1 MIIWLLSSTTFS
13 IVTFLDTRAKIV
25 IGMANINQRRGN
37 ANYVGNK
44 GILRIDVK
52 PNLTDDRETP
62 KALATTG
69 SIAKGTANKSY
80 YFIIIPSGKVLRYN

>member
-1 MIIWLLSSTTFS
+1 
-13 IVTFLDTRAKIV
+13 
-25 IGMANINQRRGN
+25 MANFNQRRGN

-52 PNLTDDRETP
+52 PNLTDDRETF

-69 SIAKGTANKSY
+69 PIAKGTANKSY
-80 YFIIIPSGKVLRYN
+80 

>member
-1 MIIWLLSSTTFS
+1 M
-13 IVTFLDTRAKIV
+13 RKIV
-25 IGMANINQRRGN
+25 IGMANFNQRRGN

-62 KALATTG
+62 KALVTTG
-69 SIAKGTANKSY
+69 PIPKGTANKSY
-80 YFIIIPSGKVLRYN
+80 

>member
-1 MIIWLLSSTTFS
+1 
-13 IVTFLDTRAKIV
+13 
-25 IGMANINQRRGN
+25 MANCNQRRGN

-44 GILRIDVK
+44 GILRIDVQ

-69 SIAKGTANKSY
+69 PIAKGTANKSY
-80 YFIIIPSGKVLRYN
+80 

>member
-1 MIIWLLSSTTFS
+1 
-13 IVTFLDTRAKIV
+13 
-25 IGMANINQRRGN
+25 MANFNQRRGN

-62 KALATTG
+62 KALTTTG
-69 SIAKGTANKSY
+69 PIAKGTANKSY
-80 YFIIIPSGKVLRYN
+80 YDYEGGRF

>member
-1 MIIWLLSSTTFS
+1 
-13 IVTFLDTRAKIV
+13 
-25 IGMANINQRRGN
+25 MANFNQRRGN

-62 KALATTG
+62 KALVTTG
-69 SIAKGTANKSY
+69 PIPKGTANKSY
-80 YFIIIPSGKVLRYN
+80 